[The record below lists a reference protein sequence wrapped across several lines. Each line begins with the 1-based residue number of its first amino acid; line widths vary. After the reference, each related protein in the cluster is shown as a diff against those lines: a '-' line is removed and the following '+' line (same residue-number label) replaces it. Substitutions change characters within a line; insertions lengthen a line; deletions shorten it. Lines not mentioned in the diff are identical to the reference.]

1 MTKGAINYSASSSIP
16 IIIGADCN
24 AHHSLWNS
32 SDTNRRGELLVEYLT
47 TTCLDIQNVGCEP
60 TFANKIRQEVID
72 ITLMTQNLSNRI
84 KNWAVSCEE
93 TLSDHKEINFQVDC
107 KTMPGALYRNPR
119 NTDWNIYKNVLQKRI
134 SSAKNLDKT
143 ETINELNDAVNRITK
158 AMNSAFL

>member
-93 TLSDHKEINFQVDC
+93 TLSDHKEINSKWTVKLCRVRFIATHATQTGTYIKMCYRKGSV
-107 KTMPGALYRNPR
+107 AL
-119 NTDWNIYKNVLQKRI
+119 RI
-134 SSAKNLDKT
+134 L
-143 ETINELNDAVNRITK
+143 TK
-158 AMNSAFL
+158 LKQLMNSMMP